1 METDFPLEERIVQVF
16 QHLGIARAHVAA
28 SITGDW
34 RGLARRH
41 SDLVASLT
49 LVFPAP
55 LDPTDVSALAARL
68 LVVTGDRGPDPERLR
83 RSLSGFPDVALITLH
98 DYLGETW
105 ADVIAD
111 RTHEI
116 RGPMLEFLQR
126 VDQQAT
132 TKALALAEEEGEIA
146 GVSYR
151 IRGTGPP
158 LALFPLALAPSQWD
172 PLLPA
177 LAARYCTISLGG
189 AALGTV
195 ALLEARGRLGYLGAV
210 RSLMEAIQ
218 VRPAEVVVEI
228 GCGSGVLIRW
238 LARQTGGANRIVGVD
253 INRYLLREAAALA
266 RRENLSEILT
276 LQEGNA
282 EALPLPDSSVDVA
295 FACTVLEE
303 GDADKM
309 LAEMVRVTRP
319 GGRVGVIVRAVDAP
333 WWVNLPL
340 RAALKTKVDAP
351 GRVGSGVA
359 AGGCGDATIY
369 RRFHRMGLAQLSLFP
384 YLVPV
389 TSADPRFPV
398 YERQH
403 LAALAPEEAEE
414 WRRAAAEAEADGTFF
429 IAQPFH
435 CAVGVKP
442 DGKLHA

>member
-68 LVVTGDRGPDPERLR
+68 LVVTADRGPDPERLR
-83 RSLSGFPDVALITLH
+83 RSLSGLPDVALITLH

-195 ALLEARGRLGYLGAV
+195 ALLETRGRLGYLGTV
-210 RSLMEAIQ
+210 RSLMDAIQ
-218 VRPAEVVVEI
+218 VRPGEVVVRH
-228 GCGSGVLIRW
+228 CAPRLH
-238 LARQTGGANRIVGVD
+238 AVD
-253 INRYLLREAAALA
+253 RGQVVHRLREAGPRGSLL
-266 RRENLSEILT
+266 RKRNCERCPLDVEI
-276 LQEGNA
+276 A
-282 EALPLPDSSVDVA
+282 HRA
-295 FACTVLEE
+295 
-303 GDADKM
+303 
-309 LAEMVRVTRP
+309 
-319 GGRVGVIVRAVDAP
+319 IVRRPHHANRPVRQ
-333 WWVNLPL
+333 N
-340 RAALKTKVDAP
+340 
-351 GRVGSGVA
+351 
-359 AGGCGDATIY
+359 GDIV
-369 RRFHRMGLAQLSLFP
+369 R
-384 YLVPV
+384 
-389 TSADPRFPV
+389 
-398 YERQH
+398 
-403 LAALAPEEAEE
+403 
-414 WRRAAAEAEADGTFF
+414 
-429 IAQPFH
+429 
-435 CAVGVKP
+435 
-442 DGKLHA
+442 